1 MSVRT
6 PVAASVPDALPLIET
21 KLTLGRQR
29 PERLPRRR
37 LLAELDRLAPAAL
50 TLIDAPVG
58 FGKTVLAQSW
68 CEHTDAA
75 VAWVSLDEGDNDP
88 ARLWTYVATS
98 VDRVRPVLGRMAL
111 ARLRMPGIP
120 AAVAVDELINGIAS
134 YGEPLAIVLDDLHAL
149 RNDECLT
156 SIEHAVERLPAHAR
170 IVATTR
176 SDPAL
181 ALGRLRASGALGEI
195 RAA

>member
-37 LLAELDRLAPAAL
+37 LLAELDRFAPAAL

-58 FGKTVLAQSW
+58 FGKTVLAQAW

-75 VAWVSLDEGDNDP
+75 VAWVSLDAGDNDP
-88 ARLWTYVATS
+88 VRLWTYVATA
-98 VDRVRPVLGRMAL
+98 VDRVRPGLGRMAL
-111 ARLRMPGIP
+111 ARLRTPGVP
-120 AAVAVDELINGIAS
+120 ATVAVDELVNGIAA
-134 YGEPLAIVLDDLHAL
+134 YGEPLAIVLDDLHL
-149 RNDECLT
+149 VG
-156 SIEHAVERLPAHAR
+156 SVE
-170 IVATTR
+170 
-176 SDPAL
+176 
-181 ALGRLRASGALGEI
+181 
-195 RAA
+195 